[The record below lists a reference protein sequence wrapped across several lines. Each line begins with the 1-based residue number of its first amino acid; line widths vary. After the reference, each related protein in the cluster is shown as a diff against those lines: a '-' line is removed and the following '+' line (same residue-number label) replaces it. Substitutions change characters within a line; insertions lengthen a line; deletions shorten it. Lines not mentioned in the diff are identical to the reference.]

1 MRKETLQRLIEEKE
15 IELAGLKM
23 LGKNLD
29 MTTCEEKPDGKQTE
43 KPAAEKTGKK
53 TTAKKET
60 SESQE
65 GEKKSYDDMK
75 SAELYALCCER
86 GISSQCENRKKD
98 TLVALLKENDK
109 KGVAKEAA
117 APEKKKDAKTS
128 KEADGWDD
136 DDDWGEDQEEKD
148 PYIGKDAKELYR
160 MCVTR
165 GLVVEKRKDAKVYA
179 DALKADDKK
188 EKASEAADEE
198 DEDDDAWEV

>member
-29 MTTCEEKPDGKQTE
+29 MAACEDKPEGKQTE
-43 KPAAEKTGKK
+43 KPVVEKTEKK
-53 TTAKKET
+53 NAAKAATEP
-60 SESQE
+60 QD
-65 GEKKSYDDMK
+65 GEKKAYEDMK

-86 GISSQCENRKKD
+86 GISSQCKDRKKD

-117 APEKKKDAKTS
+117 PPEKKKDAKTS

-136 DDDWGEDQEEKD
+136 DDDWEEDQEEKD

-198 DEDDDAWEV
+198 DDDAWEV